1 MVKDVESI
9 YLFLNIIMAGLAG
22 LLFLVSCI
30 SWYRIRS
37 LKIALVSL
45 AFAGFFIKAILLIF
59 RILLQDEKAVVI
71 DSIILILLYFSIIK
85 K

>member
-1 MVKDVESI
+1 MKDVENI
-9 YLFLNIIMAGLAG
+9 FLFLNILMAGLAG
-22 LLFLVSCI
+22 LLLLVSCI

-37 LKIALVSL
+37 LKLAFVSL
-45 AFAGFFIKAILLIF
+45 AFVGFFIKAILLIF
-59 RILLQDEKAVVI
+59 SIIIQDEKAVII